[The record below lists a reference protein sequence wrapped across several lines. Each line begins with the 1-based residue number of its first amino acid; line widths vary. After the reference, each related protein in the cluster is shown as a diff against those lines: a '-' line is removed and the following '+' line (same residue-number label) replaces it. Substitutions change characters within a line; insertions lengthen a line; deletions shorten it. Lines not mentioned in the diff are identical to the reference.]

1 MAPKKRKV
9 LEEVFDFSEWALQ
22 DIVKA
27 PLPSVSA
34 SDPPPMRWLGMQS
47 LANIA
52 TGRDGKVVV
61 CDAVKRGLHFA
72 LGYVEGRRQET
83 HVVMPLD
90 APRAV
95 ANLFSN
101 ELAKKVLK
109 APSFLARLKEAGG
122 GNLGLGV
129 IIDQILAELDV
140 CTPEEFDAMKAFCAT
155 CGFGGDDKLPLRV
168 SRVDGEVV
176 MALIDAVMLAKKCT
190 YAAAQHICQR
200 LLLDYWNF
208 DTEASGRLEQP
219 DFPSRIFHSIRLQE
233 GSHGGRATICVGAA
247 CLAEVLILIPGCE
260 LSTQLRKDMVKSFFG
275 VGGNQVTFE
284 SLMSNPRIQAHLRG
298 SDHPLGEFLEDGEH
312 KVLMRTLPRLLL
324 QRDEDRKERDLSS
337 PLPEALPAA
346 LPEVCLDW
354 IKDFAVS
361 RQELRGVQSQFK
373 AILSSEISAGQLPR
387 RSPVDLWT
395 KAPPLRFREMAV
407 GAVSSF
413 KSLGRRYG
421 AVAVGDAERVGRRP
435 NEGSESDAE
444 DDILKISDIMST
456 AGVWQ
461 AVWPGYRSDLAN
473 QMLSLKCAETGASF
487 SARRPEIVQG
497 HIHVLVHKYKKTDW
511 PLAWTA
517 LQNTRDLYEKRVR
530 EFLEDMF
537 RMADRPADESSL
549 LARGIAARLRVAA

>member
-34 SDPPPMRWLGMQS
+34 SDPPPLRWLGMQS

-122 GNLGLGV
+122 GNLGLGI

-155 CGFGGDDKLPLRV
+155 CGFGGNDKLPLRV
-168 SRVDGEVV
+168 LRVDGELV

-190 YAAAQHICQR
+190 YDAAKHICQR

-208 DTEASGRLEQP
+208 DMEASGRSEQA
-219 DFPSRIFHSIRLQE
+219 DLAQVFYSLRLQE
-233 GSHGGRATICVGAA
+233 GSNGGQATICVGAA

-284 SLMSNPRIQAHLRG
+284 NLLSNPRIQAHLRG

-324 QRDEDRKERDLSS
+324 QRDEDMKERDEQLQQ
-337 PLPEALPAA
+337 L
-346 LPEVCLDW
+346 V
-354 IKDFAVS
+354 K
-361 RQELRGVQSQFK
+361 
-373 AILSSEISAGQLPR
+373 AGQLVLKER
-387 RSPVDLWT
+387 DEHWQQIVLARDKHWQQLAESRDEARDDRILYRLAQQCEQLSVCVVFAMQRS
-395 KAPPLRFREMAV
+395 
-407 GAVSSF
+407 
-413 KSLGRRYG
+413 
-421 AVAVGDAERVGRRP
+421 VA
-435 NEGSESDAE
+435 
-444 DDILKISDIMST
+444 
-456 AGVWQ
+456 
-461 AVWPGYRSDLAN
+461 
-473 QMLSLKCAETGASF
+473 
-487 SARRPEIVQG
+487 
-497 HIHVLVHKYKKTDW
+497 
-511 PLAWTA
+511 TA
-517 LQNTRDLYEKRVR
+517 LQPLLLSLQPLGELLGSLKGLT
-530 EFLEDMF
+530 
-537 RMADRPADESSL
+537 SS
-549 LARGIAARLRVAA
+549 VSMSV

>member
-1 MAPKKRKV
+1 MSRTDRSRSPQRQLALALPASSSGPLPRSFDLDKMELTLGGHVVKVYRFADDPEMPWFQAKPIVTFLGYSHITNTLEDHVYSEDKSALQVLIKSKGSPLGISQKTPLGYHELKAIHINEPALYSLIVGSRKEEAKEFKRWVTHEVLPSIRRTGQFTVAAHLMSETDGPPSQESLRSSVKRV
-9 LEEVFDFSEWALQ
+9 REEVSLEELKLDLTTTQPKRRA
-22 DIVKA
+22 DD
-27 PLPSVSA
+27 A
-34 SDPPPMRWLGMQS
+34 SM
-47 LANIA
+47 
-52 TGRDGKVVV
+52 
-61 CDAVKRGLHFA
+61 
-72 LGYVEGRRQET
+72 
-83 HVVMPLD
+83 
-90 APRAV
+90 
-95 ANLFSN
+95 
-101 ELAKKVLK
+101 
-109 APSFLARLKEAGG
+109 
-122 GNLGLGV
+122 
-129 IIDQILAELDV
+129 
-140 CTPEEFDAMKAFCAT
+140 
-155 CGFGGDDKLPLRV
+155 
-168 SRVDGEVV
+168 
-176 MALIDAVMLAKKCT
+176 
-190 YAAAQHICQR
+190 
-200 LLLDYWNF
+200 
-208 DTEASGRLEQP
+208 
-219 DFPSRIFHSIRLQE
+219 
-233 GSHGGRATICVGAA
+233 
-247 CLAEVLILIPGCE
+247 
-260 LSTQLRKDMVKSFFG
+260 
-275 VGGNQVTFE
+275 
-284 SLMSNPRIQAHLRG
+284 
-298 SDHPLGEFLEDGEH
+298 
-312 KVLMRTLPRLLL
+312 
-324 QRDEDRKERDLSS
+324 RDLSS

-354 IKDFAVS
+354 MKDFAVS
-361 RQELRGVQSQFK
+361 RQELRGVKVQFK
-373 AILSSEISAGQLPR
+373 SILSIEISAGQLPQ

-407 GAVSSF
+407 GAVSSY

-444 DDILKISDIMST
+444 DDILKISEIMST